1 MDKTAKGYEDFVVRN
16 VVLDSASGNQGWT
29 YSVTVPE
36 DGLYDFGFY
45 HSNASSGVRVTVDS
59 NPEVM
64 YRPTSAS
71 TVTKYN
77 APEPLFLTAGT
88 HTVTVRKESVSGT
101 LRFNGLSF
109 TKRSSVTVD
118 ETSHSAQVCVGF
130 EIAVT
135 GKIVTALY
143 SGQEL
148 VGISITDAANA
159 KDVNVQV
166 KNLSATPD
174 SAKVMV
180 WRDLD
185 NVEPLM
191 KNITF
196 SADTQEWIAIK

>member
-1 MDKTAKGYEDFVVRN
+1 M
-16 VVLDSASGNQGWT
+16 
-29 YSVTVPE
+29 
-36 DGLYDFGFY
+36 
-45 HSNASSGVRVTVDS
+45 
-59 NPEVM
+59 
-64 YRPTSAS
+64 
-71 TVTKYN
+71 
-77 APEPLFLTAGT
+77 
-88 HTVTVRKESVSGT
+88 RKESVAGT

-135 GKIVTALY
+135 GKVVTALY
-143 SGQEL
+143 SGPEL

-196 SADTQEWIAIK
+196 SADTQEWIVIK